1 MSRGTLITTIALA
14 AAALA
19 FAGAAQAADGVADAP
34 AGPQLVAL
42 IGEAPLQATTVATV
56 IRLGPV
62 DADWS
67 DLGAPIN
74 LPITLSRSRRRAGFA
89 PPGSRDSLTCL
100 TQAVY
105 YEARSQTLAGQQG
118 VAQVVMNR
126 AHSATY
132 PSGVC
137 DVVYQRTG
145 RYGTCQFT
153 FACDGSMNRLIE
165 PAAWDKAHDVATQAL
180 GGFVYAPL
188 KDAMHYHASW
198 MTPYWSS
205 SVPRIGQVDGQVFYK

>member
-1 MSRGTLITTIALA
+1 LA
-14 AAALA
+14 AAAIA
-19 FAGAAQAADGVADAP
+19 SVWGCGVAAAQAIEDPAP
-34 AGPQLVAL
+34 RPMPVVAL
-42 IGEAPLQATTVATV
+42 IGGDALQARVEPAV
-56 IRLGPV
+56 VRLGPD

-67 DLGAPIN
+67 DPGLPID
-74 LPITLSRSRRRAGFA
+74 LPITMARAGRRGGAFIA
-89 PPGSRDSLTCL
+89 PNSHDSLTCL

-105 YEARSQTLAGQQG
+105 YEARSESLAGQQG

-126 AHSATY
+126 SHSANY
-132 PSGVC
+132 PSAVC
-137 DVVYQRTG
+137 DVVYERTG

-153 FACDGSMNRLIE
+153 FVCDGSMRRLVE
-165 PAAWDKAHDVATQAL
+165 PAAWDKAHDVASQAL

-205 SVPRIGQVDGQVFYK
+205 SVARIGEVGGQTFYR